1 METRKFR
8 ESLHHAHL
16 DAAVVQTW
24 VADGWLT
31 PQPSGDD
38 DDGFSAVDLA
48 RAQLIRDLQRLGVN
62 DEGIPIIL
70 DLIDQLHGVRRT
82 LRNVLAAVKA
92 QPQFQTDRGKP

>member
-8 ESLHHAHL
+8 ESLRHTHL
-16 DAAVVQTW
+16 DASVVHTW
-24 VADGWLT
+24 VAAGWLT
-31 PQPSGDD
+31 PQPTGD

-82 LRNVLAAVKA
+82 LRNVLAAVNA